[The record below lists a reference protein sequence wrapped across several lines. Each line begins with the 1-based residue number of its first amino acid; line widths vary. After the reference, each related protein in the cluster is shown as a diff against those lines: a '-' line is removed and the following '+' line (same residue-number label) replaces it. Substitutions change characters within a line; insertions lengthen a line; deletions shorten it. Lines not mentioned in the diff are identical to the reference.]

1 MLKSSSL
8 EIMKIVIKILVLLLC
23 FSRFLYLDQD
33 VPSYMISGISQEDES
48 YYSIGALLRYYNDVD
63 RTETNY
69 SSYSGDPVCMYST
82 PLTYLSFHALGNN
95 YWGLRFVIPLLS
107 LMIILFL
114 FRISYKEIDSN
125 TQKYFLLLLL
135 LTDFYFFNFSRFQT
149 PQIYSILAISSA
161 LFCYYSIKDDSKK
174 IFIVS
179 FLAISSVLFV
189 YVYNIFFVFGVIL
202 YFLIYIIQNKSIKLF
217 YIMILGVISSFVLF
231 LITLYFMGFSLI
243 DYLEFFINF
252 NDKRSAV
259 SVDIHNGF
267 LFFITSAIKN
277 SFSIF
282 YTNLFRFNSIWLF
295 FLVCG
300 CLFKIKVLYQ
310 KGFKSTSSDL
320 LYFVMI
326 FAFSQAV
333 FLNSYPFKK
342 WVVLLP
348 IVYCLGIEFFKSMSQ
363 MSSRNLMISSLLTF
377 PIIINSYRINNSSE
391 YWEGFNY
398 GYYENLSFTIS
409 LIPII
414 VTTLFII
421 SNFMIIKPSY
431 KKLLYSFCI
440 VLNSIILLNVFYI
453 NRKFELRDY
462 LSELRPLLE
471 NQYLIDGFPHSYSL
485 YTNAIPILNPYS
497 NNYEPSS
504 FLTLDFDKTDKKK
517 YILRKEMR
525 VESEKNIYSSKFIS
539 LETKSL
545 KFYNLKLYE
554 LK

>member
-1 MLKSSSL
+1 
-8 EIMKIVIKILVLLLC
+8 
-23 FSRFLYLDQD
+23 
-33 VPSYMISGISQEDES
+33 
-48 YYSIGALLRYYNDVD
+48 
-63 RTETNY
+63 
-69 SSYSGDPVCMYST
+69 
-82 PLTYLSFHALGNN
+82 
-95 YWGLRFVIPLLS
+95 
-107 LMIILFL
+107 
-114 FRISYKEIDSN
+114 
-125 TQKYFLLLLL
+125 
-135 LTDFYFFNFSRFQT
+135 
-149 PQIYSILAISSA
+149 
-161 LFCYYSIKDDSKK
+161 
-174 IFIVS
+174 
-179 FLAISSVLFV
+179 
-189 YVYNIFFVFGVIL
+189 
-202 YFLIYIIQNKSIKLF
+202 
-217 YIMILGVISSFVLF
+217 
-231 LITLYFMGFSLI
+231 
-243 DYLEFFINF
+243 
-252 NDKRSAV
+252 
-259 SVDIHNGF
+259 
-267 LFFITSAIKN
+267 
-277 SFSIF
+277 
-282 YTNLFRFNSIWLF
+282 
-295 FLVCG
+295 
-300 CLFKIKVLYQ
+300 
-310 KGFKSTSSDL
+310 
-320 LYFVMI
+320 MI